1 MFNAIVASLI
11 DYTGND
17 NNEANQKVED
27 EQERQLKEV
36 LALSKLENDKN
47 TGQLNLDFLKRKK
60 QPTQKDA
67 KESARSESQ
76 AASSMMIPPVSM
88 QQQKTTYVLPAPTAA
103 AANSNLPP
111 PAMVT
116 AVVNLAPIP
125 EVTKNNQHRIL
136 PEPSLAPMATKL

>member
-60 QPTQKDA
+60 QTSSTRQKDA
-67 KESARSESQ
+67 KESAPVAASQ
-76 AASSMMIPPVSM
+76 ATSSMMIPPAST
-88 QQQKTTYVLPAPTAA
+88 QQ
-103 AANSNLPP
+103 
-111 PAMVT
+111 
-116 AVVNLAPIP
+116 
-125 EVTKNNQHRIL
+125 
-136 PEPSLAPMATKL
+136 

>member
-27 EQERQLKEV
+27 DQERQLKEV

-60 QPTQKDA
+60 QTTQKEA
-67 KESARSESQ
+67 KESAPVV
-76 AASSMMIPPVSM
+76 ASLQPAPM
-88 QQQKTTYVLPAPTAA
+88 QQQKTTYMLPAPTAT

-125 EVTKNNQHRIL
+125 ESNKSNQHRIL
-136 PEPSLAPMATKL
+136 PEPSLAPMVTKL

>member
-27 EQERQLKEV
+27 DQERQLKEV

-60 QPTQKDA
+60 QTTQKEA
-67 KESARSESQ
+67 KESAPVV
-76 AASSMMIPPVSM
+76 ASLQPAPM
-88 QQQKTTYVLPAPTAA
+88 QQQKTTYVLPAPNST
-103 AANSNLPP
+103 ANSNLPP

-125 EVTKNNQHRIL
+125 ESNKPN
-136 PEPSLAPMATKL
+136 